1 VFPLLGQGR
10 SLTFHV
16 ENQTGANS
24 VNDQQQRERIWISP
38 QKFWAVTKNMS
49 SDETEKLMDTVTRLA
64 QEDRIDLLK
73 KFDFISVGDP
83 YHRQAC

>member
-1 VFPLLGQGR
+1 VKNP
-10 SLTFHV
+10 
-16 ENQTGANS
+16 TGAIS
-24 VNDQQQRERIWISP
+24 VTDQQQRERIWISP

-49 SDETEKLMDTVTRLA
+49 SEETEKLMDTVFQLA
-64 QEDRIDLLK
+64 QEERIDLLK